1 MDDALRCLRDGVV
14 NGRSAPFVL
23 LQDSSDVLG
32 GPAVAAKVLE
42 TSVDQMNAAATATS
56 CIPCTWRLL
65 LVLCMAHDKHTTA
78 NHVHPCIRHVAAVL

>member
-32 GPAVAAKVLE
+32 GPAVAAKVL
-42 TSVDQMNAAATATS
+42 TAS
-56 CIPCTWRLL
+56 LEP
-65 LVLCMAHDKHTTA
+65 DKCRFYGRKLHTLHLA
-78 NHVHPCIRHVAAVL
+78 SPACAVHGLDKVRNSG